1 MFFGKHVSRLDVKNR
16 FSVPPRLR
24 EQVSTSIYIIQG
36 FDQNLLVLTM
46 SAFQEISKRVTSLN
60 ITDPLARQLL
70 RLILG
75 TAHELTMDTHGHIRI
90 PEELKEY
97 AGLDGEIL
105 LVGQGNYMEIWSPQL
120 WNEQEAQLKDAS
132 ANASRFSAL
141 MLATH

>member
-1 MFFGKHVSRLDVKNR
+1 
-16 FSVPPRLR
+16 
-24 EQVSTSIYIIQG
+24 
-36 FDQNLLVLTM
+36 
-46 SAFQEISKRVTSLN
+46 
-60 ITDPLARQLL
+60 
-70 RLILG
+70 
-75 TAHELTMDTHGHIRI
+75 MDTHGHIRI